1 MRKNSEAAVRYC
13 VPAIASIII
22 AAASCLAQ
30 EVVVKPYNVY
40 HAYVYDPTLIEE
52 FRQGQM
58 LEPGLTIDS
67 IEVIDA
73 TRNGFG
79 VGDLIVVYPSKQIY
93 HLMTIEEPLRSIM
106 SSWTYDA
113 NKLYSAPFTTSTTL
127 LNSARELRSP
137 YAGLLYF
144 LVRGL
149 ELYYPG
155 GDYIEGFF
163 RRDPETSFIELWNF
177 DDSKLNYREA
187 QGLGISDTLRLFDI
201 LKVEANDTVFLTDS
215 TLYDAIYI
223 YKTIIDTVF
232 VPQETR

>member
-1 MRKNSEAAVRYC
+1 VRFNIS
-13 VPAIASIII
+13 VFVGLALIT
-22 AAASCLAQ
+22 ASCYAQ

-40 HAYVYDPTLIEE
+40 HAFVYDRTLIEE

-58 LEPGLTIDS
+58 LEPDLKIDS

-79 VGDLIVVYPSKQIY
+79 IGDLIVAYPSKQIF

-113 NKLYSAPFTTSTTL
+113 NKLYTAPFTTSAEL
-127 LNSARELRSP
+127 RNSARELQSP

-144 LVRGL
+144 LLKGL
-149 ELYYPG
+149 ELYYPTG
-155 GDYIEGFF
+155 EYIEGFF
-163 RRDPETSFIELWNF
+163 RKDKETSFIELWNF
-177 DDSKLNYREA
+177 DEGKLNYREA
-187 QGLGISDTLRLFDI
+187 EGLGVSDTLRLFDI
-201 LKVEANDTVFLTDS
+201 LKVEANDTVFLSDS

-223 YKTIIDTVF
+223 YKTITDTIF
-232 VPQETR
+232 VPQDTH